1 MVGVEVDT
9 LIVGGKIIDGTG
21 NPWFYGDVAISGE
34 RIERIAPPGAIDPA
48 TAKTVIDATAHVVAP
63 GFIDIQSHSIIP
75 FLTDRRSLSKVTQGV
90 TTEILGE
97 GWTPAPYGG
106 KITDAFS
113 GVLVHR
119 LGDEGADEWE
129 QLARTWTRFDDW
141 LTDLEQRKVSVNFGS
156 FLGGG
161 TVREYGCGERMGDAT
176 DEELAAMTQMVSEAM
191 EDGAFGI
198 ATALIY
204 PPNAYSTTPELM
216 AVMHVVAEYNGVHIT
231 HMRSEGD
238 LIFDGLAETLDIAE
252 ATGVATEIY
261 HLKASGRVN
270 WEKMAMVIH
279 RINAAREAGLDVTAD
294 MYPYDGSGTGLATCL
309 PWWASEDG
317 KRLENIRN
325 PETRARILTEM
336 RSEDTDWE
344 NMGLRTGPENMIIA
358 DVKKPENLQFRGKRL
373 SEIATTLGLDW
384 PETIL
389 HLLDTEGSNIFTMYL
404 GMSDDNIKAQVKQ
417 PWIKFS
423 TDAGGIDPERVSQHG
438 LVHPRAYGT
447 YTRVLGRF
455 VREYGWLTL
464 EDAVRKSSS
473 AVADRLGL
481 RDRGLL
487 RDGMQADVIVFDPE
501 TVIDKATYTDSHQLS
516 VGIRDVFVNGT
527 AVLRDSEHTG
537 AFPGQ
542 RVNGPGYRARGDNRS
557 V

>member
-1 MVGVEVDT
+1 MSDT
-9 LIVGGKIIDGTG
+9 LIVGGRIIDGTG
-21 NPWFYGDVAISGE
+21 NPWFYGDVAISGD

-48 TAKTVIDATAHVVAP
+48 TASSVIDATDHVVAP

-75 FLTDRRSLSKVTQGV
+75 FLSDRRSLSKVTQGV

-97 GWTPAPYGG
+97 GWTPAPFGG
-106 KITDAFS
+106 KITNAFS

-119 LGDEGADEWE
+119 LGEEGAAEWE
-129 QLARTWTRFDDW
+129 RLARTWTRFGDW
-141 LTDLEQRKVSVNFGS
+141 LADLEQLTVSVNFGS

-161 TVREYGCGERMGDAT
+161 IVREFGCGERMGDAT
-176 DEELAAMTQMVSEAM
+176 EDELDAMTRMVAEAM
-191 EDGAFGI
+191 QDGAFGV

-204 PPNAYSTTPELM
+204 PPNAYSTTPELI
-216 AVMHVVAEYNGVHIT
+216 AVMKVVARYNGVHIT

-238 LIFDGLAETLDIAE
+238 LIFDGLGETLDIAE

-261 HLKASGRVN
+261 HLKAAGKVN
-270 WEKMAMVIH
+270 WEKMTGVIH
-279 RINAAREAGLDVTAD
+279 RINDARGAGLDITAD
-294 MYPYDGSGTGLATCL
+294 MYPYDGSGTGLAACL
-309 PWWASEDG
+309 PWWVSENG
-317 KRLENIRN
+317 KRHENLHT
-325 PETRARILTEM
+325 PEVRTRILAEM

-344 NMGLRTGPENMIIA
+344 NMGLRTGADNIILA
-358 DVKKPENLQFRGKRL
+358 DLKKPQNIKYRGWRL
-373 SEIATTLGLDW
+373 SQVATDLGLDW
-384 PETIL
+384 PETIV
-389 HLLDTEGSNIFTMYL
+389 HLLDSEGTNIFTMYL
-404 GMSDDNIKAQVKQ
+404 GMSDENIKMQVKQ

-423 TDAGGIDPERVSQHG
+423 TDAGGIDPDIMAQHG
-438 LVHPRAYGT
+438 LVQPRAYGT

-464 EDAVRKSSS
+464 EDAIRKSSS

-487 RDGMQADVIVFDPE
+487 RDGLKADVIVFDPE
-501 TVIDKATYTDSHQLS
+501 TVIDRATYTDPHHLS

-542 RVNGPGYRARGDNRS
+542 RVNGPGYREVS
-557 V
+557 T